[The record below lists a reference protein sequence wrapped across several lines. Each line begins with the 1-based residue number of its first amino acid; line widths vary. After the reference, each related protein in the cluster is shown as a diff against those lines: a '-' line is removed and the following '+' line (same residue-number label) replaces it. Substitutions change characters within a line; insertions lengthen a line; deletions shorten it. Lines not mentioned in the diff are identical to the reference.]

1 LALLHVLILIFL
13 SFFLFV
19 SQGSSSVKYFKYV
32 VLSEL
37 DGIAERTHGYC
48 RSCPPL
54 ELEGK
59 EASSSNSRKQEK
71 VQSMR
76 NVLASILEIGV
87 ACSEESPRER
97 MNSCDV
103 VKELHP
109 IKLAD

>member
-1 LALLHVLILIFL
+1 MRDISPSIGNL
-13 SFFLFV
+13 SFLRIID
-19 SQGSSSVKYFKYV
+19 GSPSVKYFKYV

-37 DGIAERTHGYC
+37 DGIAERTDGYC